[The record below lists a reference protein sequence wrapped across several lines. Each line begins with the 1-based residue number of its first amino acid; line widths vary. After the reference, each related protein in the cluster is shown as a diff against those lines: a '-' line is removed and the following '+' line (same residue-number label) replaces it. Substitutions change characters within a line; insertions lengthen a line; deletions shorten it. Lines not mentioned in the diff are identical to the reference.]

1 LTPYIEKSTGFLLKG
16 IVIATIVAMAFS
28 CRNEMRDIT
37 AFDHSMDSLPAV
49 SAYDIE
55 FTYSDS
61 ARVQVRLL
69 APTMH
74 NYDGEDSY
82 MEFPDGFEVIFY
94 DSLMNVTSRITA
106 NYGINY
112 QERRLMEA
120 HSDVVVNNYET
131 DEQLNTEELIW
142 DMRKEMIY
150 SNKFVKITTGDGV
163 LYGDGLESD
172 QTFSSRRIIN
182 PSGEILIDED
192 NR

>member
-1 LTPYIEKSTGFLLKG
+1 MLF
-16 IVIATIVAMAFS
+16 A

-37 AFDHSMDSLPAV
+37 AFDSMLDTLPGL

-61 ARVQVRLL
+61 AKIQIRLTG
-69 APTMH
+69 PTMH
-74 NYDGEDSY
+74 SYDGEDPY
-82 MEFPDGFEVIFY
+82 LEFPDGFKVLFY
-94 DSLMNVTSRITA
+94 DSLMNVQSQIRA

-112 QERRLMEA
+112 QKRKLMEA
-120 HSDVVVNNYET
+120 RGNVIVINYEA

-142 DMRKEMIY
+142 DQRKEMIY

-172 QTFSSRRIIN
+172 QTFTSRRIIN
-182 PSGEILIDED
+182 PSGEIMIDEE
-192 NR
+192 NQ

>member
-1 LTPYIEKSTGFLLKG
+1 MK
-16 IVIATIVAMAFS
+16 
-28 CRNEMRDIT
+28 DIT
-37 AFDHSMDSLPAV
+37 AFDHALDSLPAV

-61 ARVQVRLL
+61 AMVQVRLL

-74 NYDGEDSY
+74 SYDGEDSY

-94 DSLMNVTSRITA
+94 DSLMNITSRITA

-120 HSDVVVNNYET
+120 RSDVVVNNYDT

-142 DMRKEMIY
+142 DMRREIIY

-172 QTFSSRRIIN
+172 QTFTSRRIIN

>member
-1 LTPYIEKSTGFLLKG
+1 MFF
-16 IVIATIVAMAFS
+16 A

-37 AFDHSMDSLPAV
+37 AFDSMLDTLPGL

-61 ARVQVRLL
+61 AKIQIRLTG
-69 APTMH
+69 PTMH
-74 NYDGEDSY
+74 SYDGEDPY
-82 MEFPDGFEVIFY
+82 LEFPDGFKVLFY
-94 DSLMNVTSRITA
+94 DSLMNVQSQIRA

-112 QERRLMEA
+112 QKRKLMEA
-120 HSDVVVNNYET
+120 RGNVIVINYEA

-142 DMRKEMIY
+142 DQRKEMIY

-172 QTFSSRRIIN
+172 QTFTSRRIIN
-182 PSGEILIDED
+182 PSGEIMIDEE
-192 NR
+192 NQ

>member
-1 LTPYIEKSTGFLLKG
+1 MTLLFM
-16 IVIATIVAMAFS
+16 VFAF
-28 CRNEMRDIT
+28 RNELKDIT
-37 AFDHSMDSLPAV
+37 AFDSSLDSLPGV
-49 SAYDIE
+49 SAYDVE
-55 FTYSDS
+55 FIYSDS
-61 ARVQVRLL
+61 ARIEVKLL

-74 NYDGEDSY
+74 NSEGEDPY

-94 DSLMNVTSRITA
+94 DSVMNIKSRITA

-112 QERRLMEA
+112 RERKLMEA
-120 HSDVVVNNYET
+120 HSNVVVNNYET

-142 DMRKEMIY
+142 DQRKELIY

-182 PSGEILIDED
+182 PSGEILVDEE
-192 NR
+192 NQ